1 MAAESRA
8 AEWLSRL
15 VRIPSVSPAQAGP
28 RSGAPGEA
36 LVGEQVASWFREFG
50 GDVHLHEAAPGRWNV
65 YGIWRGG
72 SNVWAGVDVH
82 MDTVGVE
89 QMTVEPFSGEIRGG
103 RVHGRG
109 AVDTKATLGVVL
121 ALLEH
126 MAAAAGRP
134 VPNVIVAATVDEE
147 DGALGAPAFAQWLR
161 DRGTVLDQLA
171 VAEPTQC
178 GPVVGHKGVLRM
190 EIRIEG
196 RPAHSAQPRLGKNAI
211 TAAARIIL
219 ALDEEDQRLGTAG
232 APAAPTLTV
241 TRVRGG
247 TGLNVVP
254 DSCTLG
260 IDRRLVAGEQ
270 GDDEAARV
278 IELTQDHCPLP
289 FSSSL
294 IKNIAAFSQDPEA
307 PWVRQLGG
315 WSGKEPAAVPYCTN
329 AWAYRGVARECV
341 VIGPGSIDQA
351 HGVEEWVE
359 VSELEKLAAIYA
371 RWWGIG
377 TG

>member
-1 MAAESRA
+1 MAAGARA

-28 RSGAPGEA
+28 RSGTPGEA
-36 LVGEQVASWFREFG
+36 LLGKQVASWFREFG
-50 GDVHLHEAAPGRWNV
+50 GEVHVHEAAPGRSNV

-72 SNVWAGVDVH
+72 SEGWAAVDVH

-89 QMTVEPFSGEIRGG
+89 QMTVEPFSGDIRDE

-121 ALLEH
+121 ALLEE
-126 MAAAAGRP
+126 MSSSGAQSLPGI
-134 VPNVIVAATVDEE
+134 IVAATVDEE

-161 DRGTVLDQLA
+161 ERELVLDQLA

-190 EIRIEG
+190 ELRIAG

-211 TAAARIIL
+211 TAAARLIL
-219 ALDEEDQRLGTAG
+219 ALDEEDQRLGTSG
-232 APAAPTLTV
+232 TPAAPTLTV

-260 IDRRLVAGEQ
+260 IDRRLVGGED
-270 GDDEAARV
+270 GDRV
-278 IELTQDHCPLP
+278 ATHLIELAQDHCPLP
-289 FSSSL
+289 FTSSL
-294 IKNIAAFSQDPEA
+294 IKKITAFSQDPEA
-307 PWVRQLGG
+307 PWVRQLAG
-315 WSGKEPAAVPYCTN
+315 WSGRAPAVVPYCTN
-329 AWAYRGVARECV
+329 AWAYRGVARDCV

-359 VSELEKLAAIYA
+359 VSELEKLASIYA